1 MKLEF
6 LTFYESQTM
15 SIVRVKT
22 KYQVT
27 LPTAVR
33 ERAGVNIG
41 DVLEATVEKG
51 KITLTPKAT
60 VDRELLMSLADTKA
74 GRVHGPF
81 NSVDEMLRSLG
92 QKTAKK
98 RKAPQI
104 ALFLDEALLH
114 KAFSRGVQRAFCQAG
129 AAACGKPPSSFSQSQ
144 EIR

>member
-1 MKLEF
+1 
-6 LTFYESQTM
+6 M

-41 DVLEATVEKG
+41 DVLEAKVEKG

-60 VDRELLMSLADTKA
+60 VDRELSLSLADVKE

-81 NSVDEMLRSLG
+81 NSVDEMLKSLHR
-92 QKTAKK
+92 KSDKVSKKRAAKK
-98 RKAPQI
+98 
-104 ALFLDEALLH
+104 
-114 KAFSRGVQRAFCQAG
+114 
-129 AAACGKPPSSFSQSQ
+129 
-144 EIR
+144 